1 MFNTYFR
8 VGMDGRA
15 GEDPTVPPDEGNI
28 KQFWEDRHFL
38 FKQIAFTNDH
48 GIGGRQFKYT
58 YFVFGKSGMVG
69 ENGKNGGSPGLHA
82 VDGHLNAIFINHK
95 NRTNFNTIQKKKRN
109 NRHS

>member
-1 MFNTYFR
+1 
-8 VGMDGRA
+8 MDGRA
-15 GEDPTVPPDEGNI
+15 GEDPTVPPNEKNI
-28 KQFWEDRHFL
+28 EQFWKDHHFL
-38 FKQIAFTNDH
+38 FKEIARKFYSSIFTYR
-48 GIGGRQFKYT
+48 ISKYT

>member
-1 MFNTYFR
+1 
-8 VGMDGRA
+8 MDGRA
-15 GEDPTVPPDEGNI
+15 GEDPTVPPKE
-28 KQFWEDRHFL
+28 KKLEQFWEDRHFL
-38 FKQIAFTNDH
+38 FKLIARKFYF
-48 GIGGRQFKYT
+48 GGVRHFKFT